1 MKKLIALILA
11 CLMLTMSFVACT
23 KGEGETT
30 TDPTDNQTKAPAG
43 DTTAPEADQTTEEVT
58 EAPVDVELPYKS
70 ALELINIIFNGYNAA
85 QATDDTKLY
94 VAGGNI
100 NNFDTTSME
109 GPAAFVPLADEDY
122 DQNLGIPAAQ
132 VASIES
138 AASMFNMM
146 NTNVFNSY
154 AVQFKAGTD
163 VDAAINAIKEN
174 ILARQW
180 ICGAPEKLVIIKCP
194 GDYIVAVW
202 GAVQFGGIV
211 DPYAAS
217 IPTLV
222 EGATVVVEHT
232 FAQ

>member
-1 MKKLIALILA
+1 MKRIIALTLA
-11 CLMLTMSFVACT
+11 LMMLTMSFVACNKT
-23 KGEGETT
+23 ETPAETT
-30 TDPTDNQTKAPAG
+30 ESVENNQ
-43 DTTAPEADQTTEEVT
+43 T
-58 EAPVDVELPYKS
+58 EAPVVEETEAAVELPYAN
-70 ALELINIIFNGYNAA
+70 ALELLNIIFNGYNAT
-85 QATDDTKLY
+85 ATEDTMLY

-109 GPAAFVPLADEDY
+109 GPAAFIALADEDY
-122 DQNLGIPAAQ
+122 DQNLGIPASE
-132 VASIES
+132 VAKIES

-163 VDAAINAIKEN
+163 VDAAIEAIKAN
-174 ILARQW
+174 VLARQW
-180 ICGAPEKLVIIKCP
+180 ICGSPEKLVIVKMP
-194 GDYIVAVW
+194 GDCIVVVW

-217 IPTLV
+217 ISTLV
-222 EGATVVVEHT
+222 EGTTTVVEHN

>member
-1 MKKLIALILA
+1 MKKIIALILA
-11 CLMLTMSFVACT
+11 CLMLTMSFVSCT

-30 TDPTDNQTKAPAG
+30 TEPTDNQTEAPAG
-43 DTTAPEADQTTEEVT
+43 EQTTEEVT
-58 EAPVDVELPYKS
+58 EAPVELPYKS
-70 ALELINIIFNGYNAA
+70 ALELINIIFNGYNAT
-85 QATDDTKLY
+85 ATDETKLY

-109 GPAAFVPLADEDY
+109 APAAFVPLADEDY
-122 DQNLGIPAAQ
+122 NQNLGIPAAQ

-146 NTNVFNSY
+146 NTNVFNSF
-154 AVQFKAGTD
+154 AIQFKAGTD

-180 ICGAPEKLVIIKCP
+180 ICGAPEKLVIVKCP

-222 EGATVVVEHT
+222 EGATVAVEHT

>member
-30 TDPTDNQTKAPAG
+30 TEPTDNQTEAPAG
-43 DTTAPEADQTTEEVT
+43 EQTTEEVT
-58 EAPVDVELPYKS
+58 EAPVELPYKS

-85 QATDDTKLY
+85 QATDDTKLW

>member
-30 TDPTDNQTKAPAG
+30 TEPANNDG
-43 DTTAPEADQTTEEVT
+43 TTAPEAEQTTEEVT
-58 EAPVDVELPYKS
+58 EAPVELPYKS
-70 ALELINIIFNGYNAA
+70 AIELLNIIFNGYNAA

-154 AVQFKAGTD
+154 AIQFKAGTD